1 MDGEEEQATPAGETE
16 NATPDESRSTPDVGR
31 KSRNLKEATL
41 HLKEEA
47 LRRYKLKHGHDAP
60 ADADLG
66 RETPGAGEADTDGA
80 MDGGKA
86 DIETGTSQEELK
98 VDADVEM
105 KKSGDVD
112 AAEEDADAGGSS
124 LKQGEATQ
132 SPSQPGVTGSVDKSG
147 LATGNNDKN
156 DTELNSVPNLTVDKE
171 TDKPVDTEEARPK
184 DDEDT
189 DISAAG
195 ASRAKT
201 DDQESSQSEVMQGG
215 MAAVDTAAVAED
227 YGTGK
232 AVDSSLPPAEPRS
245 LEPSQGETTQEPD
258 DAPVEGGATTDE
270 GTVNVN
276 ETGPEQA
283 EQSEDKQEEGAP
295 EPGQEKSEES
305 AAAQDPESKQEA
317 EAESQDDPKTETTA
331 EGQKEIASGDQK
343 ETTGEDQK
351 ETTEEAADNAGMLQ
365 EAEGS
370 PAQAEGE
377 APAAAPQ
384 QDGQEDAKEKG
395 QLDEQSTEKPPEQ
408 TGDGSGVESGDRSGD
423 RSGDKPQ
430 EQSEEAKEGE
440 VTQEEVKSD
449 ETTDQTAKTGEVTGD
464 GEAAGESN
472 QNEEGGDADQSQ
484 NALEEEGD
492 AQDAEPEVLIPGDF
506 YYNFQEQVSKA
517 KVTQDSG
524 LPEDLLSLQHS
535 FGYDCRRRANL
546 FMLDSRT
553 LIFIAGNL
561 VQLLDIN
568 TKEQR
573 YIRSTSGGGIGA
585 LAVHPSRK
593 YFAAAEKGNVP
604 NINIFEFPSLKLYRI
619 LRGGTEKSYSSLDFS
634 SDGELLTSVGGDP
647 DFMLTVWNWKQEKT
661 MLRSKAFSQEVFRAT
676 FSTELEG
683 QLTTAGTGHIR
694 FWKMADT
701 FTGLKLQGELG
712 RFGKTEIS
720 DIDGYVELPDGK
732 VLSGSEWGNMLLWE
746 GGLIK
751 VEIARKNKKPCHN
764 GAIQQILL
772 DEGELMTIGVDGFIR
787 MWDFESIDTA
797 DSTDDTAL
805 FEMEPMN
812 ELQVN
817 PDAQLRSIVKSVDD
831 ENQPTIWYSQ
841 DANGGIW
848 RLDLSFSH
856 TSQAPEKLMTYHA
869 GPITDCSVSPITHL
883 TATIGLDN
891 TVRVFDYVQQKQ
903 VCEGRYT
910 ASGTCLLWTPRIV
923 DTKGSTLVAGFEDG
937 VVRVLTVNKLPKQTR
952 QRAKTEECEM
962 ALKQVFKP
970 HKTKVTAL
978 AIDNRG
984 EMLASGGDDNT
995 VFFMNIGNK
1004 KLEPIGYVP
1013 VPAAVRSMQWSPDK
1027 FKKTSLLVFCE
1038 EGKVVEIQA
1047 PEPGKFDTSHSYHIT
1062 GLQMKTFTFRS
1073 IKSRL
1078 RHDEEMERKRIEEE
1092 ARKKKEE
1099 EDRRKRIERGLETE
1113 SEHGDDEEEEK
1124 KPKEEDWHPYIPE
1137 VPSPI
1142 MQGFYSQEGCFWLSM
1157 GGFDAGYLYE
1167 CKFLTE
1173 EEKSAM
1179 AEQLVDEPIRTVPVL
1194 ESDDV
1199 PVSVIQFSNSGQQ
1212 ALFGME
1218 NGMIRVQ
1225 QLENKFDIAD
1235 LGPYW
1240 ALSIHDNNYG
1250 HVTALKVSYDGTTLL
1265 SVGADGNFFQFAF
1278 MDDEKLVKKIA
1289 ENKAKIPSAR
1299 KQEERD
1305 RTIDDIDDP
1314 NAYSIE
1320 DAKQKSEYDK
1330 MMKEAEE
1337 KKRDVRRSI
1346 SKLRR
1351 QFRGVLEKNESLPKH
1366 IQLGKGEFEMDRE
1379 IKSELEKQTNEK
1391 IEVVRR
1397 ELAWESEKHRIA
1409 LEKLRKRF
1417 KDVVECERIVLKA
1430 FLTPHEVASFRASKL
1445 SDDFYQLKA
1454 DFERRR
1460 TLYLTKDDLTR
1471 DPTRDMSVGKLRGE
1485 DSGDGSGEKTDES
1498 MGAKVVTTLK
1508 GSMGER
1514 ITKALKKV
1522 EEKKKKRAARRAQWE
1537 DLYIQ
1542 KPDDDYE
1549 DPADVSAIKEAKE
1562 NMGDYKLKTAPDY
1575 VVPDHLRMNV
1585 EKARGRL
1592 LILKDLIHE
1601 YKYNFN
1607 VKLLA
1612 LRDKKIRIIEDIR
1625 RHVHQLHTVQT
1636 RLFPDRHKPLPNIPD
1651 MHMEELPEK
1660 RLEYTRETLLQF
1672 KKDMES
1678 QRIAE
1683 QKTKAGGSGFGAGFG
1698 GFSGGG
1704 GGGGGGAGEQK
1715 APSHTTQPRASPPLA
1730 TKQSSL
1736 VSAPKTQASSVTA
1749 DTEGEEELSPLEQ
1762 QIRQIE
1768 EIRLIYEQDDIL
1780 NKIEELV
1787 KNFDAELR
1795 LLRHDKF
1802 ELDIVM
1808 KNADLRQVTLFEE
1821 LVLLKEYEKREDV
1834 LAAKVTGKQQ
1844 EKLDMQ
1850 NKILEVQG
1858 KMDGKKKDIEK
1869 LQEKERALHATF
1881 ITSLGDNNKFAD
1893 YLTKVFKKKI
1903 KRTKKKTAEGDGSD
1917 EDSDEDSDDES
1928 DWEESDEE
1936 SDEEAGGFDLDVCPP
1951 GCDQTLYDNTCQLRE
1966 KRLDLEEALAEERKN
1981 QDTMKKEL
1989 EGLSKKARVID
2000 GALKTAQNDL
2010 EAFQLEKQ
2018 QKLNELNVVVTLKL
2032 NQIQYMLNNVLPQDL
2047 SQTLV
2052 FESNGVVRL
2061 QQRIKELEHE
2071 KFLQKKQ
2078 MKESRRKHVQLI
2090 KDRKVF
2096 EQKIVEMDETCN
2108 QMMVSKF
2115 GRIVDLEKLETVTV
2129 NRSIEELKEKCHIT
2143 EIQCAEEL
2151 CQWDKLIA
2159 EKRSRITDLIRD
2171 NTNRLE
2177 QLNMLMMEKKDLE
2190 ASLDSRQKNLGEE
2203 YTGQRKADLN
2213 EKQRLIQLVQLQ
2225 AQEIDALK
2233 EEIMLLSRKGGHI
2246 LPPAQPPLPQS
2257 PPNLHS
2263 INH

>member
-1 MDGEEEQATPAGETE
+1 MDGEEEQATSAGDTNNE
-16 NATPDESRSTPDVGR
+16 
-31 KSRNLKEATL
+31 
-41 HLKEEA
+41 
-47 LRRYKLKHGHDAP
+47 
-60 ADADLG
+60 
-66 RETPGAGEADTDGA
+66 PG
-80 MDGGKA
+80 
-86 DIETGTSQEELK
+86 
-98 VDADVEM
+98 
-105 KKSGDVD
+105 
-112 AAEEDADAGGSS
+112 
-124 LKQGEATQ
+124 
-132 SPSQPGVTGSVDKSG
+132 
-147 LATGNNDKN
+147 
-156 DTELNSVPNLTVDKE
+156 
-171 TDKPVDTEEARPK
+171 
-184 DDEDT
+184 
-189 DISAAG
+189 
-195 ASRAKT
+195 
-201 DDQESSQSEVMQGG
+201 
-215 MAAVDTAAVAED
+215 
-227 YGTGK
+227 
-232 AVDSSLPPAEPRS
+232 
-245 LEPSQGETTQEPD
+245 QGETTQD
-258 DAPVEGGATTDE
+258 TGDAPVEGGATTGE
-270 GTVNVN
+270 GTVNV
-276 ETGPEQA
+276 EEQA
-283 EQSEDKQEEGAP
+283 EQSEAKQEEGAP
-295 EPGQEKSEES
+295 EVGQQKSEE
-305 AAAQDPESKQEA
+305 ATTAQDPEVSQQET
-317 EAESQDDPKTETTA
+317 EPKGQDEPKTDTTTD
-331 EGQKEIASGDQK
+331 GQKEITSEDQKETAGEDQK

-351 ETTEEAADNAGMLQ
+351 ETAGEDQKETAGEDQKETAGEDQKETTGDDQKETSEAAANDTGAQQ
-365 EAEGS
+365 EATAEISPPQTEG
-370 PAQAEGE
+370 Q
-377 APAAAPQ
+377 APAEAQ
-384 QDGQEDAKEKG
+384 QETQEKG
-395 QLDEQSTEKPPEQ
+395 QLDEQSSEKPPEQ
-408 TGDGSGVESGDRSGD
+408 TGDGSG
-423 RSGDKPQ
+423 DKPL

-440 VTQEEVKSD
+440 ATQEEAKSD
-449 ETTDQTAKTGEVTGD
+449 ETTDQTAKTGEVTED
-464 GEAAGESN
+464 GEAAGDSN
-472 QNEEGGDADQSQ
+472 QNAEGEEADQSQ
-484 NALEEEGD
+484 NALEGEEGE
-492 AQDAEPEVLIPGDF
+492 QDTDPKEQELLIPEDF
-506 YYNFQEQVSKA
+506 YYNFEEQVSKA

-524 LPEDLLSLQHS
+524 LPEDLLTLQHS
-535 FGYDCRRRANL
+535 FGYDCCRRANL
-546 FMLDSRT
+546 FMLDSNT

-593 YFAAAEKGNVP
+593 YFAAAEKGDGP

-619 LRGGTEKSYSSLDFS
+619 LRGGTERSYSSLDFS
-634 SDGELLTSVGGDP
+634 SDGELLTSVGGEP

-732 VLSGSEWGNMLLWE
+732 VLSGTEWGNMLLWE

-751 VEIARKNKKPCHN
+751 VEIVRKNKRSCHH

-797 DSTDDTAL
+797 DSTDDTAR

-831 ENQPTIWYSQ
+831 ENEPTIWYSQ

-869 GPITDCSVSPITHL
+869 GPITDCSTSPITHL
-883 TATIGLDN
+883 TATIGVDN
-891 TVRVFDYVQQKQ
+891 TVRVFDYVQMKQ

-910 ASGTCLLWTPRIV
+910 ASGSCLLWTPQIV

-937 VVRVLTVNKLPKQTR
+937 VVRVLTVNKLPEPARHRSKS
-952 QRAKTEECEM
+952 EECEL

-970 HKTKVTAL
+970 HRTTVTAL
-978 AIDNRG
+978 AIDSKG
-984 EMLASGGDDNT
+984 EMLASGGADNT
-995 VFFMNIGNK
+995 VFFMNFGNK
-1004 KLEPIGYVP
+1004 ELEPIGYVP
-1013 VPAAVRSMQWSPDK
+1013 VPAPVRSMQWSPDK
-1027 FKKTSLLVFCE
+1027 FNKTTLLVFCE

-1047 PEPGKFDTSHSYHIT
+1047 PEPGKFDTSHSFHIT

-1078 RHDEEMERKRIEEE
+1078 RHEEEMERKRIEEE
-1092 ARKKKEE
+1092 ARKKKED

-1113 SEHGDDEEEEK
+1113 SEHGDEEEEEK
-1124 KPKEEDWHPYIPE
+1124 KPVAEEWHPYIPD

-1167 CKFLTE
+1167 CKFLTDT
-1173 EEKSAM
+1173 EKSTM
-1179 AEQLVDEPIRTVPVL
+1179 AEQLVDEPIRAVPVL

-1199 PVSVIQFSNSGQQ
+1199 PVSVIEFSNSGQQ

-1225 QLENKFDIAD
+1225 QLENKFDISD

-1240 ALSIHDNNYG
+1240 SLSIHDNNYG
-1250 HVTALKVSYDGTTLL
+1250 HVTALRTSHDGTTLL
-1265 SVGADGNFFQFAF
+1265 SVGADGNFFQFGF
-1278 MDDEKLVKKIA
+1278 MDDERLVKKIA

-1299 KQEERD
+1299 KQEARERA
-1305 RTIDDIDDP
+1305 IDDIDDP

-1337 KKRDVRRSI
+1337 KKREVRRNI
-1346 SKLRR
+1346 AKLRR
-1351 QFRGVLEKNESLPKH
+1351 QFRGVLEKNESLPRH
-1366 IQLGKGEFEMDRE
+1366 IQLLKGEFEMDRE
-1379 IKSELEKQTNEK
+1379 IKSELERHTNEK

-1417 KDVVECERIVLKA
+1417 KDVVECDRIVLKA
-1430 FLTPHEVASFRASKL
+1430 FLTPHEVSSFRANKL

-1460 TLYLTKDDLTR
+1460 TLHYTKDDLTR
-1471 DPTRDMSVGKLRGE
+1471 DPTRDLATGQHRGE

-1498 MGAKVVTTLK
+1498 MGAKVVTSLK

-1549 DPADVSAIKEAKE
+1549 DPADVSGIKEAKE

-1592 LILKDLIHE
+1592 LVLKDLIHE
-1601 YKYNFN
+1601 HKYNFN

-1612 LRDKKIRIIEDIR
+1612 LRDKKIRIIEDIHN
-1625 RHVHQLHTVQT
+1625 HVHQLHNVQT
-1636 RLFPDRHKPLPNIPD
+1636 RLSPDRHQPIPAIPE

-1660 RLEYTRETLLQF
+1660 RMEYTRETLLQF

-1678 QRIAE
+1678 QRLAE
-1683 QKTKAGGSGFGAGFG
+1683 QKNKAGGSGFGAGFG
-1698 GFSGGG
+1698 GFGGG
-1704 GGGGGGAGEQK
+1704 GGGGEQK
-1715 APSHTTQPRASPPLA
+1715 APTSTTHHRISPPPA

-1736 VSAPKTQASSVTA
+1736 LSAPKTEASTVSA
-1749 DTEGEEELSPLEQ
+1749 GTEGEEELSPLEQ

-1768 EIRLIYEQDDIL
+1768 EIRLTYEQDDLL

-1821 LVLLKEYEKREDV
+1821 LVLLKEYEKSEDV

-1844 EKLDMQ
+1844 EKLEMQ

-1858 KMDGKKKDIEK
+1858 KMDAKKKDIEK
-1869 LQEKERALHATF
+1869 LQEKERTLHATF
-1881 ITSLGDNNKFAD
+1881 VTSLGDNNKFAD

-1966 KRLDLEEALAEERKN
+1966 KRLDLEEALAEEKKN

-1989 EGLSKKARVID
+1989 EGLNKKARVID
-2000 GALKTAQNDL
+2000 AALKTAQNDL

-2018 QKLNELNVVVTLKL
+2018 QKLNELDVVVTLKL
-2032 NQIQYMLNNVLPQDL
+2032 NQIQYMVNNVLPQDL

-2129 NRSIEELKEKCHIT
+2129 NRNIEELKEKCHIT

-2151 CQWDKLIA
+2151 TQWDKLIA
-2159 EKRSRITDLIRD
+2159 EKRSRITELIRD

-2177 QLNMLMMEKKDLE
+2177 QLNMLMTEKKDFE
-2190 ASLDSRQKNLGEE
+2190 SSLDSRQKNLGEE

-2246 LPPAQPPLPQS
+2246 LPPAQPPAAPESPQPTQHQPLTAALS
-2257 PPNLHS
+2257 CPFAATSDPWNMIYWFSREPHHLTYL
-2263 INH
+2263 